1 MILHFYKYQG
11 AGNDFVMV
19 DNREKSFPVSTDLIN
34 RLCDRRFGI
43 GADGLILLQNHPGYD
58 FEMVYFNSDGNLS
71 SMCGNGGRCLAAF
84 AKYLGI
90 GGNELSFIAV
100 DGPHKAYFI
109 DDLVSL
115 QMIDVKEITSRGEDL
130 VLNTGSPHYVRFV
143 SDVNSLDIVK
153 LAKEIRYNNEFKE
166 KGINVNFVEVDPIK
180 PNSIKLRTYER
191 GVEDET
197 LACGTG
203 VVASSIAFYHR
214 FGKDKTSA
222 SSHKISVKAAGGNLE
237 VSFDFSPDTSYTNV
251 WLTGPAERAF
261 EGDIAI

>member
-1 MILHFYKYQG
+1 
-11 AGNDFVMV
+11 VMV
-19 DNREKSFPVSTDLIN
+19 DNREKLFPVSVNLIN

-43 GADGLILLQNHPGYD
+43 GADGLILLQNYRGYD

-90 GGNELSFIAV
+90 GSNNLSFMAV

-115 QMIDVKEITSRGEDL
+115 QMIDVKEISSRSEDL

-143 SDVNSLDIVK
+143 EKVAELDIVK

-166 KGINVNFVEVDPIK
+166 KGINVNFVEADPSI

-203 VVASSIAFYHR
+203 VVASSIACYHR
-214 FGKDKTSA
+214 FGKDKTST
-222 SSHKISVKAAGGNLE
+222 SSQKITVKAAGGNLE
-237 VSFDFSPDTSYTNV
+237 VSFDFSPGTGYSNV
-251 WLTGPAERAF
+251 WLTGPAEKEF
-261 EGDIAI
+261 EGDIEI